1 MPVCLFSNLREISLL
16 QTNMARRHKTK
27 PATCT
32 QQVAS
37 STDPHAC
44 RLRGRGL
51 QQREY
56 PRASVRCILHLHGV
70 VLAKTTGAGC
80 GARRRGRGWRVSPSL
95 PRLRSLRACV
105 RARATGIPARRRG
118 PRDPPARVT
127 WRGRRHGAPA
137 PVQSP
142 WTGTGNAGPAC
153 SPRLPAA
160 GSGSA
165 CVADPTWSTRRCAA
179 ASATPRARAV
189 VI

>member
-70 VLAKTTGAGC
+70 VVAKTTGAGC
-80 GARRRGRGWRVSPSL
+80 GARTRLEGVSLPAASPVSP
-95 PRLRSLRACV
+95 CV
-105 RARATGIPARRRG
+105 RARARNRYPGTASRTAR
-118 PRDPPARVT
+118 P
-127 WRGRRHGAPA
+127 
-137 PVQSP
+137 
-142 WTGTGNAGPAC
+142 AGPCDMARAT
-153 SPRLPAA
+153 SRRPRPRAEPLDWNRKRWARLFPAA
-160 GSGSA
+160 ARSGQRVGM
-165 CVADPTWSTRRCAA
+165 CR
-179 ASATPRARAV
+179 
-189 VI
+189 